1 MKFLSKRGK
10 AVHSCQRG
18 GVSPFMFGLIIGMSV
33 FSAYSMQTAKRELA
47 ALQQRNMER
56 ARAESEDLAR
66 GLEFQILTESRDTYS
81 EDYSLD
87 RARAGAALA
96 TGQTRGQQAA
106 AVAERR
112 EDDVAFNSPDRRIG
126 FTTTDDTLVRARV
139 AQAQNADDLMRLQDE
154 KNSVLT
160 VANTGAVR
168 QRQVL
173 SSNRAM
179 ETLAEHVYGFYA
191 SNMRFPTSDE
201 FDAFEEKLGI
211 HDVWGQK
218 FIYRRQDEGRA
229 TLEFTTPWNYTQSM
243 ILNMD
248 E

>member
-1 MKFLSKRGK
+1 MKWPLKPARNG
-10 AVHSCQRG
+10 ARRQRG

-33 FSAYSMQTAKRELA
+33 FSAYSLQTAKRELA
-47 ALQQRNMER
+47 ELQKRNMDR

-66 GLEFQILTESRDTYS
+66 GLEFQILTESRETYS

-87 RARAGAALA
+87 RARAGAALS

-106 AVAERR
+106 MVAERR
-112 EDDVAFNSPDRRIG
+112 EDDAPFNSPDRRVG

-139 AQAQNADDLMRLQDE
+139 GQSQNADDLMRLQDE
-154 KNSVLT
+154 KNTALA

-179 ETLAEHVYGFYA
+179 ETLAEHVYSFYA
-191 SNMRFPTSDE
+191 SNMRFPTSAE

-211 HDVWGQK
+211 RDVWGQK
-218 FIYRRQDEGRA
+218 FSYRRQEEGRA
-229 TLEFTTPWNYTQSM
+229 TLEFTTPWNYTQNM
-243 ILNMD
+243 ILSLD
-248 E
+248 Q